1 VQRKRL
7 PVSVQRSQ
15 SERHFQEGMSQRLTN
30 IDDASS
36 VVSRAAPQ
44 AAALFRMG
52 LFARSLGRVKLEER
66 AEDRRTGSLSEAVVL
81 IVRVSRKAH

>member
-30 IDDASS
+30 IDTCKLCGQRSHTTSS
-36 VVSRAAPQ
+36 GVVQ
-44 AAALFRMG
+44 DG
-52 LFARSLGRVKLEER
+52 
-66 AEDRRTGSLSEAVVL
+66 VVCK
-81 IVRVSRKAH
+81 VAWES